1 MLSYELTFSLT
12 GNTALMFAAQENNK
26 DAARILTDAGAQ
38 ADIMNYEQM
47 TAAEV
52 TLDEDIDAKIRDAKE
67 PHTVEPKFK

>member
-1 MLSYELTFSLT
+1 MTPFFRP

-26 DAARILTDAGAQ
+26 DAARLLKDAGAQ

-67 PHTVEPKFK
+67 SRTVEPKFK